1 MIDFIYRVVCS
12 DYEVYWVEDP
22 NTILESF
29 GTVEEVTRYML
40 VDPEDITDS
49 INGDYLYQDE
59 SS

>member
-12 DYEVYWVEDP
+12 DDEVYWVDNA

-49 INGDYLYQDE
+49 VNGDYLYPDE
-59 SS
+59 SA